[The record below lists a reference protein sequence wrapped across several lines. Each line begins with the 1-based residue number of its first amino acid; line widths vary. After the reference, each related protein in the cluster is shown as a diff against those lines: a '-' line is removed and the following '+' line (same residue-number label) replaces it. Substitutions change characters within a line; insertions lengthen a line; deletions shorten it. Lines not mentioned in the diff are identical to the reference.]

1 MRPTGS
7 LPVRLQDAVVL
18 TAGAAW
24 QSTQSKG
31 AHMATRSVASDCFS
45 RIRFTAALLLLTPAL
60 CLAQTPPDTPA
71 TPVPAA
77 IRSAKAVFLANGGAD
92 GGLFPEPFS
101 GDPNRG
107 YFSLYSQLKAMGKYD
122 LVADPSQADLVMEI
136 GLVAPTGPHNDAK
149 QLGTADPLPFFR
161 LAIYDAKSHFMLWTI
176 TEPIY
181 IAYRQKTHDKNFDDA
196 LANVM
201 ADLKALGEPG
211 AQNLYP
217 HPPTR
222 LDPWHR

>member
-1 MRPTGS
+1 MNLRS
-7 LPVRLQDAVVL
+7 VL
-18 TAGAAW
+18 TAI
-24 QSTQSKG
+24 Q
-31 AHMATRSVASDCFS
+31 ATLSASS
-45 RIRFTAALLLLTPAL
+45 LRVRFFAVLLLLTSIA
-60 CLAQTPPDTPA
+60 CLAQPQSGAPA
-71 TPVPAA
+71 APVPPA
-77 IRSAKAVFLANGGAD
+77 ISNAKAVFLANGGAD

-107 YFSLYSQLKAMGKYD
+107 YFSLYSQIKATGKYE

-136 GLVAPTGPHNDAK
+136 SLTAPTGPHKDEK
-149 QLGTADPLPFFR
+149 TVGTADPLPFFK

-181 IAYRQKTHDKNFDDA
+181 IAYRQKTHDKNFDEA

-201 ADLKALGEPG
+201 ADLKALSTPN

-222 LDPWHR
+222 LDVWHR